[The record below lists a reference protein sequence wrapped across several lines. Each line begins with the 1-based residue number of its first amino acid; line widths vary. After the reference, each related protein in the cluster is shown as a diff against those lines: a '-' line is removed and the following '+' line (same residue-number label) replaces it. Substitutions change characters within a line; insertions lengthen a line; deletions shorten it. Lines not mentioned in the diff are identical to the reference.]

1 MNRLRSETTGGSP
14 REGAGAEP
22 RPVLEVEQA
31 TLGYGRRA
39 VLRDVSLAIHA
50 GEFWCLLG
58 PNGEGKTTFIKA
70 LLGALDPLRGRVF
83 LRADFQRRT
92 RLAFVPQEAE
102 VNASLPTTVEEFVS
116 GGLVGLDLDRRQ
128 RGFRMKRVL
137 ELMGVTPLRDRSL
150 WALSGGQ
157 RQRALVARALLRDP
171 LLLIVDEPTAGL
183 DLAAASGLLE
193 TISGLN
199 RDHRITVVFVTHDL
213 RIAAQRAT
221 HVAFFRQGR
230 VTCGPVAETFTAEN
244 LERTF
249 GVPVVLGR
257 DEHGLRTVVTGRR
270 STSGGDSVPSV
281 GAAGTPGWEAVPA

>member
-1 MNRLRSETTGGSP
+1 MTAGVSGEARTGSG
-14 REGAGAEP
+14 EGV

-31 TLGYGRRA
+31 TLGYGRRV
-39 VLRDVSLAIHA
+39 VLREVSVSIRQ

-70 LLGALDPLRGRVF
+70 LLGAVAPRRGRVF

-102 VNASLPTTVEEFVS
+102 VNASIPTTVEEFVA
-116 GGLVGLDLDRRQ
+116 GGLVGLGLDARQ
-128 RGFRMKRVL
+128 GASRMKRVL
-137 ELMGVTPLRDRSL
+137 ELMGVTALRDRSL

-199 RDHRITVVFVTHDL
+199 REHRITVVFVTHDL
-213 RIAAQRAT
+213 QIAAQRAT

-230 VTCGPVAETFTAEN
+230 VVAGPVADAFTAAN
-244 LERTF
+244 LEWAF
-249 GVPVVLGR
+249 GVPVALGR
-257 DEHGLRTVVTGRR
+257 DDQGLTTVLTRR
-270 STSGGDSVPSV
+270 RAPAGPD
-281 GAAGTPGWEAVPA
+281 AGTWEAVPA